1 MRMANGAG
9 KRICRIRAGTAG
21 KFQQTFHHFLHLF
34 FFCMPVTDYRLLDLQ
49 RGVFGN
55 DKIVQHR
62 RANRCTTRLSEHQ
75 CGFWID
81 VDEHLL
87 DCDLIG
93 TMLGNDF
100 IEMIHD
106 GFQAQ
111 RQFAVRCFDTAAADI
126 DQTAAGFIDD
136 PETGNAQ
143 ARVYAK
149 DTDFFT
155 CRR

>member
-1 MRMANGAG
+1 MCMANGAG
-9 KRICRIRAGTAG
+9 KRICRIRTGTAS
-21 KFQQTFHHFLHLF
+21 KFQQTLHHFLHLF
-34 FFCMPVTDYRLLDLQ
+34 FFCMAVTDYRLLDLQ
-49 RGVFGN
+49 RSVFGD

-62 RANRCTTRLSEHQ
+62 RANRRTARLSEHQ
-75 CGFWID
+75 CRFGID

-93 TMLGNDF
+93 AMLSDDF

-111 RQFAVRCFDTAAADI
+111 RQFAIRCLDTAAADVS
-126 DQTAAGFIDD
+126 QTAAGFIDD
-136 PETGNAQ
+136 PETGDAQ
-143 ARVYAK
+143 AGIYAK
-149 DTDFFT
+149 DTDFVT